1 LAGNDDDDDDGA
13 PECGDDADGNTEVDA
28 AALALGVV
36 ATPVAVVAGAV
47 VVVVVDAAEVLVVLV
62 EVLDDELWFA
72 RARSSSLVVQ

>member
-47 VVVVVDAAEVLVVLV
+47 VVVDAAEVLVVLV